1 MGSKRVDSYYTSRK
15 RLLVV
20 EFDLAARV
28 ARKVVAAHYGDRF
41 TDAIA
46 VEARQEYESLTP
58 QLPYIGGRENPL
70 TQIMVAAG
78 MFLALYKPLK
88 AHGKAVEE
96 IGALV
101 YEAVERAY
109 DLFPR
114 HSEWPRYLLRLH
126 GRLSFTKHSLRK
138 ARVMALES
146 QKRRHAGDWV
156 YSFVEGDGEEFD
168 YGLDFEECGMC
179 KFFQAQGAAE
189 FAPYMCRLD
198 FIASDRLGW
207 GLVRTGTIAEGA
219 EKCDFRYRVK

>member
-1 MGSKRVDSYYTSRK
+1 MGPKRVDSYYISRK

-20 EFDLAARV
+20 EFGLAARV

-46 VEARQEYESLTP
+46 VEARQEYESLIP
-58 QLPYIGGRENPL
+58 QLPYIGGRENPF

-114 HSEWPRYLLRLH
+114 SLLRLY
-126 GRLSFTKHSLRK
+126 GRLSFTRHSLWK

-146 QKRRHAGDWV
+146 QKRRYAGDWV

-168 YGLDFEECGMC
+168 YGLDFEECGIG
-179 KFFQAQGAAE
+179 KFFQAQGAEE
-189 FAPYMCRLD
+189 FAPSMCRLD
-198 FIASDRLGW
+198 FIASDWLGW

-219 EKCDFRYRVK
+219 EKCDFRYKVK

>member
-1 MGSKRVDSYYTSRK
+1 MGSKRVDSSYTSRE

-20 EFDLAARV
+20 EFGLAARV

-46 VEARQEYESLTP
+46 VEARQEYESLIP

-88 AHGKAVEE
+88 AHGQAVEE

-114 HSEWPRYLLRLH
+114 SLLRLY
-126 GRLSFTKHSLRK
+126 GRLSFTRHSLRK

-146 QKRRHAGDWV
+146 QQRRYAGDWV

-168 YGLDFEECGMC
+168 YGLDFEECGIC
-179 KFFQAQGAAE
+179 KFFQAQGAEE
-189 FAPYMCRLD
+189 FALSMCRLD

-219 EKCDFRYRVK
+219 EKCDFRYKVQRFSIT

>member
-114 HSEWPRYLLRLH
+114 SLLRLY
-126 GRLSFTKHSLRK
+126 GRLSLGVNLKLGHPLDDLVSN
-138 ARVMALES
+138 AQPHQPEGE
-146 QKRRHAGDWV
+146 RH
-156 YSFVEGDGEEFD
+156 
-168 YGLDFEECGMC
+168 
-179 KFFQAQGAAE
+179 
-189 FAPYMCRLD
+189 
-198 FIASDRLGW
+198 
-207 GLVRTGTIAEGA
+207 
-219 EKCDFRYRVK
+219 RYRVFS